1 MRSVASVADVAR
13 GEGGKLTFSAYANW
27 LMGFSESRHL
37 TDSSTGNF
45 SAPPHGGRE
54 PSLPNA
60 ALRTN
65 FRFSRG
71 GQKRAKIK
79 LGFAKGLCH
88 KILQ

>member
-1 MRSVASVADVAR
+1 MRSVAGVADVAR

-54 PSLPNA
+54 PIVPDAARGMNGCFCKSL
-60 ALRTN
+60 
-65 FRFSRG
+65 S
-71 GQKRAKIK
+71 AKPPFQQ
-79 LGFAKGLCH
+79 LPAS
-88 KILQ
+88 